1 MHVRLFSLLLAA
13 PALVGGQLEAQTPDW
28 VRRVLAA
35 AELPT
40 SADQVRKEG
49 VPNSALEQVL
59 GAMQAAN
66 VPAHEAHEVLD
77 EERAAIR
84 EHGPVD
90 NFGAFVQSKLEAGL
104 RGRDLAAAI
113 RAEHQLRGKGPP
125 GRGAQSDDRGGD
137 RGRSAEARDSA
148 ANREGRAGEGRDTT
162 RGRQGR
168 PRTPPGK
175 QPEAAEGPAEQDK
188 PADRAAKP
196 TR

>member
-13 PALVGGQLEAQTPDW
+13 PVLFGGQLEGQTPDW
-28 VRRVLAA
+28 VRVLAA

-40 SADQVRKEG
+40 SADQVRQEG
-49 VPNSALEQVL
+49 TPSSALEQVL
-59 GAMQAAN
+59 AAMQAAN
-66 VPAHEAHEVLD
+66 VPAHEAREVLD

-90 NFGAFVQSKLEAGL
+90 NFGAFVQQKLDAGL

-113 RAEHQLRGKGPP
+113 RAEHQLRGKGPTR
-125 GRGAQSDDRGGD
+125 RGAQPDDRGGD

-148 ANREGRAGEGRDTT
+148 ANRQGRAGEGRDTT

-168 PRTPPGK
+168 PQTPPGK
-175 QPEAAEGPAEQDK
+175 QPEAAEGRAEQDRS
-188 PADRAAKP
+188 ADRPAKP
-196 TR
+196 NR